1 MGKPKRLVGIGV
13 NGYLFDFHVAHS
25 SYLDAPGDRTKVGH
39 LALGGSLACC
49 FYQCPIESRGFTSV
63 ITGLPNGTIH
73 EKEYIREGV
82 TICPITNNVR
92 RKADGTNPRS

>member
-1 MGKPKRLVGIGV
+1 MGICLIFMSPTPHIWTRR
-13 NGYLFDFHVAHS
+13 
-25 SYLDAPGDRTKVGH
+25 GDRTKVGH